1 MTEVLNE
8 ETGELTPY
16 EDVTEEVIAAEMT
29 PDAEETPDDEEETE
43 ETEPEDVEEA
53 APGLSQKQ
61 IEQRWERIGKAGL
74 AYINR
79 LQGILAEDFGDF
91 RLSPLS
97 LPGMPGFIFDPNV
110 VPLDDEIVRNVREL
124 FGDPSPVE
132 RLQATDAFTCPSCNG
147 VGEVLSGS
155 QVPKYRVVLCLDCE
169 GKGFKGPREIKGGT
183 PTAQLP
189 SQAGQQPEEVP
200 EEAPETDHWGR
211 PKHHPGYMVMPYP
224 NMPEHQR
231 PPGYQ
236 G

>member
-8 ETGELTPY
+8 ETGELTTVEP
-16 EDVTEEVIAAEMT
+16 EGDDPIVAEMT
-29 PDAEETPDDEEETE
+29 PDTEETPDDEEETE

-61 IEQRWERIGKAGL
+61 IEQRWERVGKAGL

-79 LQGILAEDFGDF
+79 VQGILAEDFGDF

-97 LPGMPGFIFDPNV
+97 LPGMPGFIFDPRV
-110 VPLDDEIVRNVREL
+110 VPLDDDIIRATREL

-132 RLQATDAFTCPSCNG
+132 RLQATDAFTCPSCDG

-155 QVPKYRVVLCLDCE
+155 QVPKWKVVECTDCD
-169 GKGFKGPREIKGGT
+169 GKGFKGPRSLKGEQPVGV
-183 PTAQLP
+183 LP
-189 SQAGQQPEEVP
+189 SQVQPDSDEPP
-200 EEAPETDHWGR
+200 EEAPATDYWGR
-211 PKHHPGYMVMPYP
+211 PRTHLGYMVMPYP
-224 NMPEHQR
+224 NMPEHLR